1 MAEDPPTLEAGFQ
14 ARIIESRIRR
24 AMEAWHVDRKEW
36 ADRAMRSLMLVNA
49 GGAVAVA
56 AYMGAARSTGVVPSL
71 LIISFL
77 IFTLGLTFALGYGV
91 YRFLWAEYRI
101 WYLRDMRARSR
112 ARPGVLGLKQIKTQ
126 LPPTR
131 PQLWATYGCNIL
143 SFLLFIA
150 GVVLGVIAL
159 ASSAPQ

>member
-1 MAEDPPTLEAGFQ
+1 MAEDPPKPQVADP
-14 ARIIESRIRR
+14 AVIEDRIRS
-24 AMEAWHVDRKEW
+24 AMDAWHVDRKDW

-56 AYMGAARSTGVVPSL
+56 AYMGAARSTGAVPSL

-101 WYLRDMRARSR
+101 WYLRDMRARNR
-112 ARPGVLGLKQIKTQ
+112 AEPGALGLKQIKTQ

-131 PQLWATYGCNIL
+131 PQLWATYICNL
-143 SFLLFIA
+143 LAFVLFIA
-150 GVVLGVIAL
+150 GMWAGVVAL
-159 ASSAPQ
+159 ANSAPQ

>member
-1 MAEDPPTLEAGFQ
+1 MAEDPPTLEAGYQ
-14 ARIIESRIRR
+14 ARIIESRIGC
-24 AMEAWHVDRKEW
+24 AMGAWHVDRKEW

-56 AYMGAARSTGVVPSL
+56 AYMGAARSTGAVPSL

-77 IFTLGLTFALGYGV
+77 TFTLGLTFALGYGV

-101 WYLRDMRARSR
+101 WYLRGMRTRHR
-112 ARPGVLGLKQIKTQ
+112 AEPETLSLKQVKTQ

-150 GVVLGVIAL
+150 GVVLGVVAL